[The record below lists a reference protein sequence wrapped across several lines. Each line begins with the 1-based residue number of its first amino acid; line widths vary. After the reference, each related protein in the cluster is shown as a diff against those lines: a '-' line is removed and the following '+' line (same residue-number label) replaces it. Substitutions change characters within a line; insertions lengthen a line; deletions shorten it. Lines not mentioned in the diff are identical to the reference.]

1 MKYPDGHVSVELYN
15 QAGQK
20 ILSQQAANAP
30 LTLYIPV
37 NGLPGGTY
45 LLKLLRPG
53 KAPETKKNQVINQ

>member
-1 MKYPDGHVSVELYN
+1 LYN

-45 LLKLLRPG
+45 ILKLLQPG
-53 KAPETKKNQVINQ
+53 KAPETKKIQVINQ